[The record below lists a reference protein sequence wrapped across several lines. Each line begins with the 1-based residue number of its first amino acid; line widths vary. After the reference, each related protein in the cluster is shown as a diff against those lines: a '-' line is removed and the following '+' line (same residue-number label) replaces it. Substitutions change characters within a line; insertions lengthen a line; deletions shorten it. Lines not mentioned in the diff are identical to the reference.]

1 MDKRDKGSSQI
12 KSYFAASVVRLLKI
26 ESGCLT
32 LNVDRQNDA
41 ASTSLTQKSSAD
53 AFFSVVVAAVVN
65 FVVNDFSGEDVFQE
79 NFHEDGFVRV
89 LKLFIRT

>member
-1 MDKRDKGSSQI
+1 M
-12 KSYFAASVVRLLKI
+12 VRLLKI

-65 FVVNDFSGEDVFQE
+65 FVVIDFSGEDVFQE